1 MTRIQT
7 NNIEISYDLCGSG
20 EPLVLIGGFGMTKE
34 FWSLQVQALSPHFK
48 VLTFDNRG
56 AGKST
61 VPSEPFSLAD
71 MASDTIALMDALNI
85 SAAHILG
92 VSMGGM
98 IAQLLCMDYP
108 DRIKKAV
115 LGCTS
120 HGGRNATQPEPGV
133 MVALAQAANPDLS
146 PEEAARQLVP
156 YLFSE
161 SFVREEKERIEA
173 FIRLSVANCIS
184 VEGAAGQMNALG
196 CFNAEKRLGEIHC
209 PVMVVAGSGD
219 RLIPPEN
226 SRFLSEK
233 IPGAALRLIQDAG
246 HNFFFEKF
254 DEVNEILRLFFSAP

>member
-1 MTRIQT
+1 MNCIQT
-7 NNIEISYDLCGSG
+7 NNIEISYDLYGAG

-34 FWSLQVQALSPHFK
+34 FWRLQVPALAPHFQ

-56 AGKST
+56 AGEST
-61 VPSEPFSLAD
+61 VPSEAFTLAD

-85 SAAHILG
+85 PSAHIFG

-108 DRIKKAV
+108 GRIKKAV

-120 HGGRNATQPEPGV
+120 HGGRHATQPDQGV
-133 MVALAQAANPDLS
+133 MAALAQAANSALT
-146 PEEAARQLVP
+146 PEEAARQLAP

-161 SFVREEKERIEA
+161 PFVREEKERIEA

-196 CFNAEKRLGEIHC
+196 CFNAETRLGEIHC
-209 PVMVVAGSGD
+209 PVLVVAGGGD

-233 IPGAALRLIQDAG
+233 IPGAALRLIQNAG
-246 HNFFFEKF
+246 HNFFFEKS
-254 DEVNEILRLFFSAP
+254 DEVNEILIDFFLNR